1 MFQYAKVNINIQI
14 IKFFVTFLYVACK
27 NVLLL
32 QEYSVIIKKRLMSGH
47 PMTNAWSPD
56 DQALVMP

>member
-14 IKFFVTFLYVACK
+14 IKFFVTFLCIVCK

-32 QEYSVIIKKRLMSGH
+32 QEYSVMTKK
-47 PMTNAWSPD
+47 TADVWSPD
-56 DQALVMP
+56 DQRLVM